1 MLYVACQPTRGLDL
15 AAQEQVRNILL
26 DERNRGKAVVWMSCD
41 MDELLA
47 LSDRI
52 AVMYEGRISGVVER
66 GDPGGRAKIAQM
78 MVGIRAD
85 SASPQ

>member
-1 MLYVACQPTRGLDL
+1 
-15 AAQEQVRNILL
+15 
-26 DERNRGKAVVWMSCD
+26 MSSD

-52 AVMYEGRISGVVER
+52 AVMYEGRISGVVDR
-66 GDPGGRAKIAQM
+66 GDPGGRSKIAQM

-85 SASPQ
+85 SASLQ